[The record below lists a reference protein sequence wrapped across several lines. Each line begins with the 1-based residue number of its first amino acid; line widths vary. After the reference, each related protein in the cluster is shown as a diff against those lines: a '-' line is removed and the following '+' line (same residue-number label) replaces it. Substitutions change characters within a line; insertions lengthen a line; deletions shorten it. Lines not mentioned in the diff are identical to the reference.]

1 MSLHMKMGVCVC
13 DFISHEMFSFPDQIT
28 IRLSTQSLSYKDWDW
43 RFESELLINHWWS
56 RVLCPNILMTDSLL
70 RHIECSSTVEKR
82 FRWTGSVT
90 QAQSVTQIYIYTHT
104 YIHVVNIWRTFGSLI
119 NEVLWHLQETGS
131 SHKPTNDK
139 NGGAMLVTPLS
150 KGRGFSLRSV
160 VVVRLDGS

>member
-1 MSLHMKMGVCVC
+1 MGVCVS

-28 IRLSTQSLSYKDWDW
+28 ITLSTQSLSYKDWDW

-90 QAQSVTQIYIYTHT
+90 YTGRVTQIYI

-139 NGGAMLVTPLS
+139 NGGAMLVTLLS
-150 KGRGFSLRSV
+150 KGRAFSLRSV
-160 VVVRLDGS
+160 VVRLDGS